1 MCSFQWKSAVNLRMP
16 RKGAEV
22 EAWRLLLEKV
32 DSDPSGWSASVK
44 GLFRSMDTDASGKVD
59 VEELGRCLKKVGVRL
74 NEDQVL
80 SFHEDIDENGDGRVS
95 IQEFMDAV
103 EKRKPRSGKGAGS
116 SKEGAWR
123 SILQAVEKDESWERS
138 LATLFK
144 AFDKDGSGSIDVAEL
159 ASGLVS
165 LGVSLS
171 PDQVMAIREDLD
183 SNGDGTISKS
193 EFEAAVK
200 SKSKSSPPKR
210 LSSSSGSGL
219 LDKAWG
225 AIVAVVQRN
234 PDKWESAVESLFL
247 KIDSD
252 SSGEVDLTEL
262 VKGLK
267 GLGVQLTD
275 QQRAALMQDMDSDFN
290 GRISLKEVIDHEI
303 LCIATLQ
310 NV

>member
-1 MCSFQWKSAVNLRMP
+1 
-16 RKGAEV
+16 
-22 EAWRLLLEKV
+22 
-32 DSDPSGWSASVK
+32 
-44 GLFRSMDTDASGKVD
+44 
-59 VEELGRCLKKVGVRL
+59 
-74 NEDQVL
+74 
-80 SFHEDIDENGDGRVS
+80 
-95 IQEFMDAV
+95 MDAV

-183 SNGDGTISKS
+183 SNGDGSISKS
-193 EFEAAVK
+193 EFEAAVR

-210 LSSSSGSGL
+210 SSSWSGSSGTVE
-219 LDKAWG
+219 KAWG
-225 AIVAVVQRN
+225 AIMAVVQRN
-234 PDKWESAVESLFL
+234 PDKWVSAVESLFL
-247 KIDSD
+247 KLDSD

-262 VKGLK
+262 GKGLK

-275 QQRAALMQDMDSDFN
+275 QQRAALMQDLDSDFN
-290 GRISLKEVIDHEI
+290 GRITLKEVTD
-303 LCIATLQ
+303 
-310 NV
+310 

>member
-1 MCSFQWKSAVNLRMP
+1 MTSLFSFRSMFQWKSAVELRMP

-32 DSDPSGWSASVK
+32 DSDPTGWSTSVK
-44 GLFRSMDTDASGKVD
+44 SLFRSMDTDASGKVE
-59 VEELGRCLKKVGVRL
+59 VEELGSCLKKLGVRL

-80 SFHEDIDENGDGRVS
+80 SFLSDIDANGDGRVS
-95 IQEFMDAV
+95 LQEFMDAV
-103 EKRKPRSGKGAGS
+103 EIRKPRSGKGAGS

-123 SILQAVEKDESWERS
+123 SILRAVEKDESWERS
-138 LATLFK
+138 VATLFK

-183 SNGDGTISKS
+183 SNGDGTISKG
-193 EFEAAVK
+193 EFEAAIK
-200 SKSKSSPPKR
+200 SKSKGTPTKR
-210 LSSSSGSGL
+210 VSSSSGSGVV
-219 LDKAWG
+219 DKAWG
-225 AIVAVVQRN
+225 AIMAVVQRN
-234 PDKWESAVESLFL
+234 PDKWESSVESLFL
-247 KIDSD
+247 KLDSD

-262 VKGLK
+262 GKGLR

-275 QQRAALMQDMDSDFN
+275 QQRAALMQDLDSDFN
-290 GRISLKEVIDHEI
+290 GRISLKEVID
-303 LCIATLQ
+303 LS
-310 NV
+310 